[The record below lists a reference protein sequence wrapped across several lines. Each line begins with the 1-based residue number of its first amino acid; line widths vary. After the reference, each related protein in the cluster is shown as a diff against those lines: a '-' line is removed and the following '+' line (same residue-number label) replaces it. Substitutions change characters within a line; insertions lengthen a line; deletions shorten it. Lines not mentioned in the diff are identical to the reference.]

1 MGFKLVR
8 VDDRLIHG
16 QIVES
21 WIPNLDIAEVVVVSD
36 ELVSDDTRCAI
47 MRFATP
53 DDIDLKIMSV
63 EDAIKYSPAALKSE
77 INILVLFQGLKQ
89 VIQLLDGGIKI
100 SELNIGGMHY
110 SAGKNQS
117 IGRAIFLSKEDRDYF
132 KDIFSRGIK
141 IEGRGVSSD
150 SSVDI
155 MKVINME

>member
-1 MGFKLVR
+1 MAFKLVR

-117 IGRAIFLSKEDRDYF
+117 IGRAIFLVR
-132 KDIFSRGIK
+132 K
-141 IEGRGVSSD
+141 IATILKIYLAGGLKL
-150 SSVDI
+150 
-155 MKVINME
+155 KVEACQVIVQWIL